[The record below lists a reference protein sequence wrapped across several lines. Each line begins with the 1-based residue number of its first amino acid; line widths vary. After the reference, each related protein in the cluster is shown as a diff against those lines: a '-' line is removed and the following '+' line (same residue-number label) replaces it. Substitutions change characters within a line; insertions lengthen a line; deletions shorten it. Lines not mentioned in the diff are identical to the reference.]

1 MHNLERVNQAI
12 ATAISGM
19 HPDTNAVIRS
29 MLNREI
35 QSVIGY
41 RSSIQVECDNGV
53 VTLSGYFA
61 NKNDQNRALRKAISN
76 PCVSKVINNAS

>member
-1 MHNLERVNQAI
+1 MHNLERVNLSI
-12 ATAISGM
+12 ATAIGGM
-19 HPDTNAVIRS
+19 HPDSNAVIRS

-41 RSSIQVECDNGV
+41 RSSIQVECNNGV
-53 VTLSGYFA
+53 VTLTGYFA

-76 PCVSKVINNAS
+76 PCVSRVVNNAN